1 MDQQNTKARRK
12 PRADSVR
19 NRERLLE
26 AATAIFRLGGAQAS
40 LEAVAREAG
49 VGIGTLYR
57 HFPTR
62 EALFDA
68 VYRHEV
74 DILADLARELSTE
87 DDPVAALKSWLQ
99 ANVRLVATKKG
110 MIEGLQL
117 AVVGSSELKA
127 YSYERMVGAIGLL
140 LERAAVAGM
149 IRDDVSPD
157 ELLRTL
163 LGIFYSHGPTDW
175 QPTALRM
182 VDVFVDGL
190 RKR

>member
-1 MDQQNTKARRK
+1 MDQQSTKASRK

-127 YSYERMVGAIGLL
+127 YSYERMVGAIDLL
-140 LERAAVAGM
+140 LERATAAGM